1 MTNDQ
6 SHALTRILKVFGP
19 RGRGCPTHPWV
30 SPPAGSFGL
39 SGRHS
44 RGWFEPSQGFTLGW
58 IPSAFQADRP
68 FASQYRQDK
77 PCPTRLPHLGGQGA
91 AEPPHHPIFL
101 QARPEPC
108 PPKDNETAL
117 GSRLFGVDRFFRS
130 LHNTALKSRSLLP
143 RASPSDEPTPW
154 LEPDRLAVER
164 MEKTLIIQSLARRA
178 ERREASLKVKDAT
191 KTTRVHRAQHTMR
204 ISGRVQGGSLP

>member
-1 MTNDQ
+1 MINA
-6 SHALTRILKVFGP
+6 HALTRILRVFGP

-30 SPPAGSFGL
+30 SPWAGSFGL

-68 FASQYRQDK
+68 FASQYRRDK
-77 PCPTRLPHLGGQGA
+77 PCPTRLPHLGGRGA
-91 AEPPHHPIFL
+91 CRASPFTL
-101 QARPEPC
+101 SSCR
-108 PPKDNETAL
+108 L
-117 GSRLFGVDRFFRS
+117 GRS
-130 LHNTALKSRSLLP
+130 LALPKTMKQPWDHVFSGLTGFFVPCTIRPSSPWSLLP
-143 RASPSDEPTPW
+143 RASPSEEPTPW
-154 LEPDRLAVER
+154 LEPDRPAVER
-164 MEKTLIIQSLARRA
+164 MEKALIIQSLARRA